1 MFKKVLI
8 VTVLLVTF
16 ASSASANTLYEVK
29 KGDTLSKI
37 AKLNKVTINDIRS
50 WNKLTKD
57 SIYIKQKLVVTKPA
71 VVTKTPAKV
80 VVTKPVVVS
89 KTNTTKQETVVTP
102 VQVVKDVQ
110 LITTPAMTQANN
122 LSAKGQAM
130 YPLIVDFAKRLEGIP
145 YVYGGYTM
153 SGFDCSGFIYFLH
166 TQAGLDIT
174 RQSSESYFTQTSV
187 VSIPVVGD
195 LIFFQNTYKQGISHM
210 GIYIGDNKFIHAGSK
225 GVEVTSLDSSYWKEH
240 FVSFNRF
247 NALTVR

>member
-8 VTVLLVTF
+8 VTVLLISF
-16 ASSASANTLYEVK
+16 ASTASANTLYEVK
-29 KGDTLSKI
+29 KGDTLTKI
-37 AKLNKVTINDIRS
+37 AKINKVTINDLRS

-57 SIYIKQKLVVTKPA
+57 SVYIKQKLVVKKPTVA
-71 VVTKTPAKV
+71 TKTPTKV
-80 VVTKPVVVS
+80 VASKPVVVS
-89 KTNTTKQETVVTP
+89 NSLKQEAVVTP
-102 VQVVKDVQ
+102 VQVKDAS
-110 LITTPAMTQANN
+110 LITAPVLVQANN

-130 YPLIVDFAKRLEGIP
+130 YPLIVDFSKRLEGIP

-166 TQAGLDIT
+166 AQAGLDIT
-174 RQSSESYFTQTSV
+174 RQSSESYFTQTSA

-195 LIFFQNTYKQGISHM
+195 LVFFQNTYKQGISHM

-225 GVEVTSLDSSYWKEH
+225 GVEVTSLESSYWKEH

-247 NALTVR
+247 NSLTTR

>member
-8 VTVLLVTF
+8 VTVLLISF

-57 SIYIKQKLVVTKPA
+57 SVYIKQKLVVKKPA
-71 VVTKTPAKV
+71 VATKTPAKV
-80 VVTKPVVVS
+80 VTTKPVVVTS
-89 KTNTTKQETVVTP
+89 TSKQETVVTP
-102 VQVVKDVQ
+102 VQVKDAQ
-110 LITTPAMTQANN
+110 LITAPFQEQEKS
-122 LSAKGQAM
+122 LSGKGQAM

-145 YVYGGYTM
+145 YVYGGFTM

-174 RQSSESYFTQTSV
+174 RQSSESYFAQTSV

-195 LIFFQNTYKQGISHM
+195 LVFFQNTYKQGISHM

-240 FVSFNRF
+240 FISFNRF
-247 NALTVR
+247 NALTVK